1 VQIIPVVEIESI
13 LYHHPA
19 VRAVAIVGMPDPR
32 VGERAVAYMVVKP
45 DASIDLPQVTT
56 FLAEKKV
63 ARSYFPERVEIL
75 LEMPMT
81 ATGKI
86 QKFVLREWARKF
98 ASTAAFA
105 VPSEPTMKS
114 RGSRARLPANTESAA
129 S

>member
-1 VQIIPVVEIESI
+1 MVEIESI

-19 VRAVAIVGMPDPR
+19 VRAVAIVGMPDAR
-32 VGERAVAYMVVKP
+32 LGERVVAYMVVKP
-45 DASIDLPQVTT
+45 DASIDLPQAA
-56 FLAEKKV
+56 FLAENLAEKKV
-63 ARSYFPERVEIL
+63 ARSYFSERVEIL
-75 LEMPMT
+75 PEMPMT

-86 QKFVLREWARKF
+86 QKFVLREWARKL

-105 VPSEPTMKS
+105 VPSEPTTKS